1 MLNAG
6 MCGGESPAQR
16 FWSVVASQDARVA
29 GPKEPDGATRALAP
43 GPPVPPSR
51 VLGAADAHLAGG
63 TGRREWRPTQWWG
76 EGRYVVEAN
85 GLESEEAA

>member
-6 MCGGESPAQR
+6 MCSGESPAQR
-16 FWSVVASQDARVA
+16 VWSVVTSQDARA
-29 GPKEPDGATRALAP
+29 SGPKEPDGATRALAP

-51 VLGAADAHLAGG
+51 VLGAADAHLAGEPAAASG
-63 TGRREWRPTQWWG
+63 AHPMVGV